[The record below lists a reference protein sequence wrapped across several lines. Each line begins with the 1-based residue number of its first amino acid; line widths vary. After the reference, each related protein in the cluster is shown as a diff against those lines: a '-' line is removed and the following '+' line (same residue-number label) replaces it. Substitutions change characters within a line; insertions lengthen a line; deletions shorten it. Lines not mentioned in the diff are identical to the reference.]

1 VRRVRPRRTTRPCP
15 PEVARALCLVD
26 AAEADGS
33 SGLSAWCYA
42 CRGLRVYAAPV
53 PALRVVVVPLT
64 VAGLQVG
71 EQRITFRDGTCADC
85 GAPLSR
91 VGGGRERGSH

>member
-1 VRRVRPRRTTRPCP
+1 M
-15 PEVARALCLVD
+15 
-26 AAEADGS
+26 
-33 SGLSAWCYA
+33 
-42 CRGLRVYAAPV
+42 YAAPV